1 MIGKMTA
8 GIAADTADGMRLTG
22 RILRTFVGELG
33 ELIHDTSRW
42 RQCLMAALV
51 VPLAITCAL
60 ALRLDSVWWA
70 GISAFVTVLATGSA
84 SLKRGLVRIGATTV
98 GVIVAFIVARWL
110 PYNPVA
116 LTLFLALTAFL
127 GSVGTVVSANGMA
140 WLLATVTANMVLL
153 SGLADPLLVP
163 TVAFNRWSEV
173 VVGVAASALVTNLIA
188 PGRTLDR
195 PAAPAR
201 GWRHLLD
208 DDWPIALQGLRA
220 ALAVVILLFAWIQLE
235 LPEFDQMAITVAVV
249 MAAPGAGG
257 VGIDGRHAVAERA
270 LHRFLGC
277 LVGGVAALGC
287 LVLSIDA
294 FAAWLII
301 IAAAMWICMHLQTSR
316 NGVGYLGTQAAVV
329 FIVTLAQD
337 AGPPSSVW
345 PGVDRFI
352 GITGGLLILMVV
364 SMVLWPHLD
373 ERHGHA

>member
-173 VVGVAASALVTNLIA
+173 VVGVAASALVTGTSVFGRQTMLVDLGA
-188 PGRTLDR
+188 PRVASRASATADR
-195 PAAPAR
+195 SSK
-201 GWRHLLD
+201 
-208 DDWPIALQGLRA
+208 
-220 ALAVVILLFAWIQLE
+220 AVVIRWPSASLSTSSA
-235 LPEFDQMAITVAVV
+235 PAS
-249 MAAPGAGG
+249 MAASITLSSLPTAAG
-257 VGIDGRHAVAERA
+257 
-270 LHRFLGC
+270 
-277 LVGGVAALGC
+277 
-287 LVLSIDA
+287 
-294 FAAWLII
+294 
-301 IAAAMWICMHLQTSR
+301 
-316 NGVGYLGTQAAVV
+316 
-329 FIVTLAQD
+329 
-337 AGPPSSVW
+337 
-345 PGVDRFI
+345 
-352 GITGGLLILMVV
+352 
-364 SMVLWPHLD
+364 
-373 ERHGHA
+373 